1 MSAERLPRGVCS
13 VVWRRA
19 VPGVHLSALVL
30 AWSLLPTGR
39 PAAAQ
44 ATAEPTTVA
53 AEIKWRVERLR
64 EVGSFQ
70 IGESTLRATSSLLD
84 AYERRGFEPIWTPP
98 AARELTSAVVA
109 SQNDGLEPGQ
119 YHLAELLAHTS
130 SPQPVAALSAE
141 LDLLATDALARVAHD
156 LAFGRAEPAGPTTG
170 RDRPSPFGG
179 SDAAAD
185 LVRVAGSGRVRETL
199 SALAPSH
206 FVYQGLVRALAQLRA
221 VQEAGG
227 WVTVPS
233 GPVLRPDSVDAR
245 VPQLRIRLSQS
256 GDLVAQVSDDRSYDA
271 ELQAAV
277 RKFQH
282 RHGLNED
289 AVVGAATL
297 AELNLPVSDR
307 IAQVRV
313 NLERARWVAQDLP
326 ASFVAVNVA
335 GAKVYLLRDGQV
347 AFETRAIVGK
357 DYTRTPVFR
366 ADMRYID
373 LNPTWTV
380 PPSIVDEVIAEV
392 ARDPAYLERQGIQ
405 IVDGEGRTVDPAS
418 VDLPSYRGRAF
429 PYVLRQQPGAFNPLG
444 RIKLMF
450 PNRYN
455 VYLHDTP
462 TRGLFAREE
471 RLFSHGCIRVEDPLT
486 LAAMILNEPERWSRE
501 ALQAAIENEPSTQ
514 TIQLARPMPVLI
526 LYWTASADFDGE
538 LHFYRDVYERDA
550 ELLAALNAP

>member
-1 MSAERLPRGVCS
+1 MAWTRVVAGV
-13 VVWRRA
+13 RF
-19 VPGVHLSALVL
+19 SALIL
-30 AWSLLPTGR
+30 ASSLLVPAR

-44 ATAEPTTVA
+44 AAADPAPVA
-53 AEIKWRVERLR
+53 AEIKWRVERIR
-64 EVGSFQ
+64 ELGAFQ
-70 IGESTLRATSSLLD
+70 IGESRLSATPTLLD
-84 AYERRGFEPIWTPP
+84 AYERRGFEPIWDSP
-98 AARELTSAVVA
+98 AIDQLLAALRASA
-109 SQNDGLEPGQ
+109 NHGLEPAH
-119 YHLAELLAHTS
+119 YRVADILAR
-130 SPQPVAALSAE
+130 VGAARSTAAASAE
-141 LDLLATDALARVAHD
+141 LDLLASDALLRVAHD
-156 LAFGRAEPAGPTTG
+156 LAFGRVEPAGPTTG

-185 LVRVAGSGRVRETL
+185 LVRVAGSGRVGETL
-199 SALAPSH
+199 SALPPSH
-206 FVYQGLVRALAQLRA
+206 FVYQGLVRALAQLRT

-233 GPVLRPDSVDAR
+233 GPLLRPDSVDAR
-245 VPQLRIRLSQS
+245 VPRLRLRLSQS
-256 GDLVAQVSDDRSYDA
+256 GDLASAAAGVAQRASDDRTYDA

-289 AVVGAATL
+289 GVVGAATL
-297 AELNLPVSDR
+297 AELNLPVRER
-307 IAQVRV
+307 ITQVRV

-380 PPSIVDEVIAEV
+380 PPSIVGEIIAEV

-405 IVDGEGRTVDPAS
+405 ILDGEGRTVDPAS
-418 VDLPSYRGRAF
+418 VDLVSYRGRAF

-501 ALQAAIENEPSTQ
+501 ALQAAIENDPSTQ
-514 TIQLARPMPVLI
+514 TIQLARPLPVLI

-550 ELLAALNAP
+550 ELLAALSAP